1 MRWSWFF
8 GAFVAKSVGNTGS
21 VWLSL
26 SYPNTNQAKL
36 KLNGVHGA
44 PSLTT
49 ISSQFKLPDISVEKR
64 LFMPGG
70 LGSLPRMKSRPLSRR
85 RFLEATAVASAPF
98 ILPSGILSAKVK
110 PNDKISVGFIGM
122 GIQNRGLQNR
132 FMADSNVVA
141 VAVSDCDTTRRN
153 SARDRANKRYQ
164 NKDCKAY
171 NDYRE
176 IINRKDIDAVCIA
189 TPDHW
194 HAIQTVEAVNSGK
207 DVYCEKP
214 LTHNVHESVQVM
226 KAVAKKKA
234 ILQTGSMQRSS
245 REFRV
250 ACELVRNGV
259 IGKVKSMAVNI
270 GNAGIPCDLPTEK
283 EEPGLDWDRW
293 VGPGPMRGY
302 SSVLSPRGNHGHFPN
317 WRSYKEYGGGMVCDW
332 GAHMIDILH
341 WGLGVDDSGPVAT
354 IPAENPKA
362 LKGAQLVYDGNIP
375 MMHGTGMG
383 SSFYGSEG
391 RVECHRGRIGL
402 WLGDKF
408 IAGRTGGDRNV
419 NLSKEL
425 DKLESEFLKDA
436 KVKLYRSNGGHIPDF
451 LNSMRTRKKPCT
463 HEIIGARTSIACHLL
478 NQTYYN
484 HTAIKWNP
492 KKNTFAAGGDPAW
505 LTREYRGE
513 FKV

>member
-1 MRWSWFF
+1 M
-8 GAFVAKSVGNTGS
+8 K
-21 VWLSL
+21 
-26 SYPNTNQAKL
+26 
-36 KLNGVHGA
+36 
-44 PSLTT
+44 
-49 ISSQFKLPDISVEKR
+49 
-64 LFMPGG
+64 
-70 LGSLPRMKSRPLSRR
+70 SLPFSRR
-85 RFLEATAVASAPF
+85 RFLETTAVAAAPF

-110 PNDKISVGFIGM
+110 PNDKITVGFIGM

-141 VAVSDCDTTRRN
+141 VAVSDCDTTRRK
-153 SARDRANKRYQ
+153 AAQKRADDRYQ

-176 IINRKDIDAVCIA
+176 IVARDDIDAVCIA

-214 LTHNVHESVQVM
+214 LTHNVHESIEVM
-226 KAVAKKKA
+226 NAVKNKKA

-259 IGKVKSMAVNI
+259 IGKVKSTAVNI

-283 EEPGLDWDRW
+283 EEPGLDWNQW
-293 VGPGPMRGY
+293 IGPGPMRGY
-302 SSVLSPRGNHGHFPN
+302 SSVLSPRGMHGHFPN
-317 WRSYKEYGGGMVCDW
+317 WRNYKEYGGGMVCDW

-362 LKGAQLVYDGNIP
+362 LKGAQLVYDGDIP
-375 MMHGTGMG
+375 MMHGKGMG
-383 SSFYGSEG
+383 SSFYGTDG

-419 NLSKEL
+419 NLAKEL
-425 DKLESEFLKDA
+425 DKLESDFLKDA
-436 KVKLYRSNGGHIPDF
+436 KVKLYRSNSHIPDF
-451 LNSMRTRKKPCT
+451 LKSMRSRKKPCT

-484 HTAIKWNP
+484 HAAIKWNP
-492 KKNTFAAGGDPAW
+492 KENTFAAGGDPAW
-505 LTREYRGE
+505 LTRNYRGE

>member
-1 MRWSWFF
+1 
-8 GAFVAKSVGNTGS
+8 
-21 VWLSL
+21 
-26 SYPNTNQAKL
+26 
-36 KLNGVHGA
+36 
-44 PSLTT
+44 
-49 ISSQFKLPDISVEKR
+49 
-64 LFMPGG
+64 
-70 LGSLPRMKSRPLSRR
+70 MKSNFSRR

-98 ILPSGILSAKVK
+98 ILPSGIWSAKIK
-110 PNDKISVGFIGM
+110 PNDKIAMGFIGM

-132 FMADSNVVA
+132 FMADSNVVC
-141 VAVSDCDTTRRN
+141 VAVSDCDTNRRD
-153 SARDRANKRYQ
+153 AALKRAHKRYQ
-164 NKDCKAY
+164 NNNCKGY
-171 NDYRE
+171 NDYKEVIAR
-176 IINRKDIDAVCIA
+176 NDIDAVCIA

-214 LTHNVHESVQVM
+214 LTHNIHESIEVM
-226 KAVAKKKA
+226 KVVDKKDA

-259 IGKVKSMAVNI
+259 IGKVKSTAVNV
-270 GNAGIPCDLPTEK
+270 GPPGISCDLPTEK
-283 EEPGLDWDRW
+283 MEPGLDWNMW

-302 SSVLSPRGNHGHFPN
+302 SSVLSPRGVHGHFPN
-317 WRSYKEYGGGMVCDW
+317 WRNYKEYGGGMVCDW
-332 GAHMIDILH
+332 GAHMIDIVH
-341 WGLGVDDSGPVAT
+341 WGLGVDDSGPIAT

-362 LKGAQLVYDGNIP
+362 KKGAQLVYDGNIP
-375 MMHGTGMG
+375 LMHGTGMG
-383 SSFYGSEG
+383 SSFYGTDG

-408 IAGRTGGDRNV
+408 IAGKANQSERNV

-436 KVKLYRSNGGHIPDF
+436 KVKLYKSNSHIPDF

-484 HTAIKWNP
+484 HTEIKWNP
-492 KKNTFAAGGDPAW
+492 KKNTFAAGGDSSW
-505 LTREYRGE
+505 LTRNYRGE

>member
-1 MRWSWFF
+1 M
-8 GAFVAKSVGNTGS
+8 K
-21 VWLSL
+21 
-26 SYPNTNQAKL
+26 
-36 KLNGVHGA
+36 
-44 PSLTT
+44 
-49 ISSQFKLPDISVEKR
+49 
-64 LFMPGG
+64 
-70 LGSLPRMKSRPLSRR
+70 SLPFSRR
-85 RFLEATAVASAPF
+85 RFLETTAVAATPF

-110 PNDKISVGFIGM
+110 PNDKITVGFIGM

-141 VAVSDCDTTRRN
+141 VAVSDCDTTRRK
-153 SARDRANKRYQ
+153 AAQKRANDRYQ

-176 IINRKDIDAVCIA
+176 IVARDDIDAVCIA

-214 LTHNVHESVQVM
+214 LTHNVHESIEVM
-226 KAVAKKKA
+226 NAVKNKKA

-259 IGKVKSMAVNI
+259 IGKVKSTAVNI

-283 EEPGLDWDRW
+283 EEPGLDWNQW
-293 VGPGPMRGY
+293 IGPGPMRGY
-302 SSVLSPRGNHGHFPN
+302 SSVLSPRGMHGHFPN
-317 WRSYKEYGGGMVCDW
+317 WRNYKEYGGGMVCDW

-362 LKGAQLVYDGNIP
+362 LKGAQLVYDGDIP
-375 MMHGTGMG
+375 MMHGKGMG
-383 SSFYGSEG
+383 SSFYGTDG

-419 NLSKEL
+419 NLAKEL

-436 KVKLYRSNGGHIPDF
+436 KVKLYRSNSHIPDF
-451 LNSMRTRKKPCT
+451 LKSMRSRKKPCT

-484 HTAIKWNP
+484 HAAIKWNP
-492 KKNTFAAGGDPAW
+492 KENTFAAGGDPAW
-505 LTREYRGE
+505 LTRNYRGE

>member
-1 MRWSWFF
+1 M
-8 GAFVAKSVGNTGS
+8 K
-21 VWLSL
+21 
-26 SYPNTNQAKL
+26 
-36 KLNGVHGA
+36 
-44 PSLTT
+44 
-49 ISSQFKLPDISVEKR
+49 
-64 LFMPGG
+64 
-70 LGSLPRMKSRPLSRR
+70 SLPFSRR
-85 RFLEATAVASAPF
+85 RFLETTAVAAAPF

-110 PNDKISVGFIGM
+110 PNDKITVGFIGM

-141 VAVSDCDTTRRN
+141 VAVSDCDTTRRK
-153 SARDRANKRYQ
+153 AAQKRANDRYQ

-176 IINRKDIDAVCIA
+176 IVARDDIDAVCIA

-214 LTHNVHESVQVM
+214 LTHNVHESIEVM
-226 KAVAKKKA
+226 NAVKNKKA

-259 IGKVKSMAVNI
+259 IGKVKSTAVNI

-283 EEPGLDWDRW
+283 EEPGLDWNQW
-293 VGPGPMRGY
+293 IGPGPMRGY
-302 SSVLSPRGNHGHFPN
+302 SSVLSPRGMHGHFPN
-317 WRSYKEYGGGMVCDW
+317 WRNYKEYGGGMVCDW

-362 LKGAQLVYDGNIP
+362 LKGAQLVYDGDIP
-375 MMHGTGMG
+375 MMHGKGMG
-383 SSFYGSEG
+383 SSFYGTDG

-419 NLSKEL
+419 NLAKEL
-425 DKLESEFLKDA
+425 DKLESDFLKDA
-436 KVKLYRSNGGHIPDF
+436 KVKLYRSNSHIPDF
-451 LNSMRTRKKPCT
+451 LKSMRSRKKPCT

-478 NQTYYN
+478 NQTYY
-484 HTAIKWNP
+484 HHAAIKWNP
-492 KKNTFAAGGDPAW
+492 KENTFAAGGDSAW
-505 LTREYRGE
+505 LTRNYRGE

>member
-1 MRWSWFF
+1 MFLF
-8 GAFVAKSVGNTGS
+8 
-21 VWLSL
+21 
-26 SYPNTNQAKL
+26 
-36 KLNGVHGA
+36 
-44 PSLTT
+44 
-49 ISSQFKLPDISVEKR
+49 QFKFLYSCTKKR
-64 LFMPGG
+64 LFKLSCWVNLLSMK
-70 LGSLPRMKSRPLSRR
+70 SLPFSRR
-85 RFLEATAVASAPF
+85 RFLETTAVAAAPF

-110 PNDKISVGFIGM
+110 PNDKITVGFIGM

-141 VAVSDCDTTRRN
+141 VAVSDCDTTRRK
-153 SARDRANKRYQ
+153 AAQKRANDRYQ

-176 IINRKDIDAVCIA
+176 IVARDDIDAVCIA

-214 LTHNVHESVQVM
+214 LTHNVHESIEVM
-226 KAVAKKKA
+226 NAVKNKKA

-259 IGKVKSMAVNI
+259 IGKVKSTAVNI

-283 EEPGLDWDRW
+283 EEPGLDWNQW
-293 VGPGPMRGY
+293 IGPGPMRGY
-302 SSVLSPRGNHGHFPN
+302 SSVLSPRGMHGHFPN
-317 WRSYKEYGGGMVCDW
+317 WRNYKEYGGGMVCDW

-362 LKGAQLVYDGNIP
+362 LKGAQLVYDGDIP
-375 MMHGTGMG
+375 MMHGKGMG
-383 SSFYGSEG
+383 SSFYGTDG

-419 NLSKEL
+419 NLAKEL
-425 DKLESEFLKDA
+425 DKLESDFLKDA
-436 KVKLYRSNGGHIPDF
+436 KVKLYRSNSHIPDF
-451 LNSMRTRKKPCT
+451 LKSMRSRKKPCT

-484 HTAIKWNP
+484 HAAIKWNP
-492 KKNTFAAGGDPAW
+492 KENTFAAGGDPAW
-505 LTREYRGE
+505 LTRNYRDE

>member
-1 MRWSWFF
+1 M
-8 GAFVAKSVGNTGS
+8 K
-21 VWLSL
+21 
-26 SYPNTNQAKL
+26 
-36 KLNGVHGA
+36 
-44 PSLTT
+44 
-49 ISSQFKLPDISVEKR
+49 
-64 LFMPGG
+64 
-70 LGSLPRMKSRPLSRR
+70 SLPFSRR
-85 RFLEATAVASAPF
+85 RFLETTAVAAAPF

-110 PNDKISVGFIGM
+110 PNDKITVGFIGM

-141 VAVSDCDTTRRN
+141 VAVSDCDTTRRK
-153 SARDRANKRYQ
+153 AAQKRANDRYQ

-176 IINRKDIDAVCIA
+176 IVARDDIDAVCIA

-214 LTHNVHESVQVM
+214 LTHNVHESIEVM
-226 KAVAKKKA
+226 NAVKNKKA

-259 IGKVKSMAVNI
+259 IGKVKSTAVNI

-283 EEPGLDWDRW
+283 EEPGLDWNQW
-293 VGPGPMRGY
+293 IGPGPMRGY
-302 SSVLSPRGNHGHFPN
+302 SSVLSPRGMHGHFPN
-317 WRSYKEYGGGMVCDW
+317 WRNYKEYGGGMVCDW

-362 LKGAQLVYDGNIP
+362 LKGAQLVYDGDIP
-375 MMHGTGMG
+375 MMHGKGMG
-383 SSFYGSEG
+383 SSFYGTDG

-419 NLSKEL
+419 NLAKEL
-425 DKLESEFLKDA
+425 DKLESDFLKDA
-436 KVKLYRSNGGHIPDF
+436 KVKLYRSNSHIPDF
-451 LNSMRTRKKPCT
+451 LKSMRSRKKPCT

-484 HTAIKWNP
+484 HAAIKWNP
-492 KKNTFAAGGDPAW
+492 KENTFAAGGDPAW
-505 LTREYRGE
+505 LTRNYRGE

>member
-1 MRWSWFF
+1 M
-8 GAFVAKSVGNTGS
+8 K
-21 VWLSL
+21 
-26 SYPNTNQAKL
+26 
-36 KLNGVHGA
+36 
-44 PSLTT
+44 
-49 ISSQFKLPDISVEKR
+49 
-64 LFMPGG
+64 
-70 LGSLPRMKSRPLSRR
+70 SLPFSRR
-85 RFLEATAVASAPF
+85 SFLETTAVAAAPF

-110 PNDKISVGFIGM
+110 PNDKITVGFIGM

-141 VAVSDCDTTRRN
+141 VAVSDCDTTRRK
-153 SARDRANKRYQ
+153 AAQKRANDRYQ

-176 IINRKDIDAVCIA
+176 IVARDDIDAVCIA

-214 LTHNVHESVQVM
+214 LTHNVHESIEVM
-226 KAVAKKKA
+226 NAVKNKKA

-259 IGKVKSMAVNI
+259 IGKVKSTAVNI

-283 EEPGLDWDRW
+283 EEPGLDWNQW
-293 VGPGPMRGY
+293 IGPGPMRGY
-302 SSVLSPRGNHGHFPN
+302 SSVLSPRGMHGHFPN
-317 WRSYKEYGGGMVCDW
+317 WRNYKEYGGGMVCDW

-362 LKGAQLVYDGNIP
+362 LKGAQLVYDGDIP
-375 MMHGTGMG
+375 MMHGKGMG
-383 SSFYGSEG
+383 SSFYGTDG

-419 NLSKEL
+419 NLAKEL
-425 DKLESEFLKDA
+425 DKLESDFLKDA
-436 KVKLYRSNGGHIPDF
+436 KVKLYRSNSHIPDF
-451 LNSMRTRKKPCT
+451 LKSMRSRKKPCT

-484 HTAIKWNP
+484 HAAIKWNP
-492 KKNTFAAGGDPAW
+492 KENTFAAGGDPAW
-505 LTREYRGE
+505 LTRNYRGE

>member
-1 MRWSWFF
+1 MDFTVRRVSQRIR
-8 GAFVAKSVGNTGS
+8 TGS
-21 VWLSL
+21 SPPVIRW
-26 SYPNTNQAKL
+26 K
-36 KLNGVHGA
+36 
-44 PSLTT
+44 
-49 ISSQFKLPDISVEKR
+49 KR
-64 LFMPGG
+64 LFKPGG
-70 LGSLPRMKSRPLSRR
+70 SGSLPRMKSRPLSRR

-171 NDYRE
+171 KDYRE

-283 EEPGLDWDRW
+283 EEPGLDWNRW
-293 VGPGPMRGY
+293 IGPGPMRGY

-505 LTREYRGE
+505 LTRDYRGE